1 MKALYFEREGE
12 PLDVLQLKE
21 TAVPEPGE
29 NEVRIKWL
37 GSSINPADVLFIQG
51 KYRFKPQFPQ
61 IAGLEGAGIVD
72 ATGSNVQL
80 SPGTLVAFLYRNA
93 WAEYVIV
100 PEKELFVL
108 PEKFPVEK
116 AMQFVLNPATAW
128 GLLHRASLQAGDW
141 LLLSAG
147 NSSVSSIITQ
157 IARTREI
164 QVISIVRS
172 GEYESKLK
180 ELGAVAV
187 INTSNESIVQR
198 VQQITGGKGATVAI
212 DAVGGDTGTQMAQAL
227 GVNGKQIAYGVLSPE
242 PVQIPNGL
250 LVYKNI
256 SMSGFGI
263 RGLLESL
270 SAKEKQEMTAALID
284 LLVSSDFKMDISE
297 SYTINQFK
305 TAFQSYASGSANGK
319 IILKP

>member
-12 PLDVLQLKE
+12 ALDVLQIKE

-37 GSSINPADVLFIQG
+37 GSSINPADIFFIRG

-72 ATGSNVQL
+72 KAGRNVQL
-80 SPGTLVAFLYRNA
+80 SPGTLVAFLYINA

-100 PEKELFVL
+100 PEKEIFVL

-128 GLLHRASLQAGDW
+128 GLLHRAGLQAGDW

-147 NSSVSSIITQ
+147 NSSVSSLITQ
-157 IARTREI
+157 IARTRGI
-164 QVISIVRS
+164 RVISILRS
-172 GEYESKLK
+172 GEYESRLK
-180 ELGAVAV
+180 SLGAAAV
-187 INTSNESIVQR
+187 INTSNESIVEQ
-198 VQQITGGKGATVAI
+198 VQQITGGKGATAAI
-212 DAVGGDTGTQMAQAL
+212 DAVGGNTGTQMTQAL
-227 GVNGKQIAYGVLSPE
+227 GLNGKQIAYGVLSPE
-242 PVQIPNGL
+242 PVQVHNSL

-256 SMSGFGI
+256 SFSGFGI
-263 RGLLESL
+263 RSLLESL
-270 SAKEKQEMTAALID
+270 SAKEKQEMTASLID
-284 LLVSSDFKMDISE
+284 LLTSPDFKMDISA
-297 SYTINQFK
+297 SYTLDEFK
-305 TAFQSYASGSANGK
+305 TAFRLHASGSANGK

>member
-1 MKALYFEREGE
+1 MKALYFGQEGE
-12 PLDVLQLKE
+12 ALDVLQLKE

-37 GSSINPADVLFIQG
+37 GSSINPADIFFIRG
-51 KYRFKPQFPQ
+51 KYRFKPKFPQ

-72 ATGSNVQL
+72 KAGRNVQL
-80 SPGTLVAFLYRNA
+80 SPGTLVAFLYVNA

-108 PEKFPVEK
+108 PENFPVEK

-128 GLLHRASLQAGDW
+128 GLLHRAGLQAGDW

-157 IARTREI
+157 IASTRGI

-172 GEYESKLK
+172 GEYASRFKA
-180 ELGAVAV
+180 LGAAAV
-187 INTSNESIVQR
+187 INTSNESIVER
-198 VQQITGGKGATVAI
+198 VQQITGGKGATAAI
-212 DAVGGDTGTQMAQAL
+212 DAVGGDTATQMTQAL
-227 GVNGKQIAYGVLSPE
+227 GMNGRQIAYGVLSPE
-242 PVQIPNGL
+242 PVQVHNSL
-250 LVYKNI
+250 FVYKNI
-256 SMSGFGI
+256 SYSGFGI

-270 SAKEKQEMTAALID
+270 SAKEKQEMTASLID
-284 LLVSSDFKMDISE
+284 LLTSADFKMDISA
-297 SYTINQFK
+297 SYTLQEFK
-305 TAFQSYASGSANGK
+305 TAFQLYASGSANGK

>member
-1 MKALYFEREGE
+1 MKVLYFEHEGE
-12 PLDVLQLKE
+12 ALDVLQLKE

-29 NEVRIKWL
+29 NEVRINWM
-37 GSSINPADVLFIQG
+37 GSSINPADIFFIRG

-72 ATGSNVQL
+72 KAGRNVQI
-80 SPGTLVAFLYRNA
+80 SPGTLVAFLYKNA

-108 PEKFPVEK
+108 PEDFPVEK
-116 AMQFVLNPATAW
+116 AIQFVLNPATAW
-128 GLLHRASLQAGDW
+128 GLIHRAGLQAGDW

-157 IARTREI
+157 IARTRGI

-172 GEYESKLK
+172 AEYGSRLK
-180 ELGAVAV
+180 ALGAAAV
-187 INTSNESIVQR
+187 INSSNESIIER
-198 VQQITGGKGATVAI
+198 VQQLTGGKGATAAI
-212 DAVGGDTGTQMAQAL
+212 DAVGGDTGTQMTQAL
-227 GVNGKQIAYGVLSPE
+227 SVNGRQIAYGVLSPE
-242 PVQIPNGL
+242 PVQVHNSL
-250 LVYKNI
+250 FVYRNI
-256 SMSGFGI
+256 SYSGFGI

-270 SAKEKQEMTAALID
+270 SAKEKKEMAASLID
-284 LLVSSDFKMDISE
+284 LLISPDFKMDISASFRLDE
-297 SYTINQFK
+297 FQS
-305 TAFQSYASGSANGK
+305 AFQLYASGAENGK

>member
-21 TAVPEPGE
+21 TAIPEPRE

-37 GSSINPADVLFIQG
+37 GSSINPADIFFIRG

-72 ATGSNVQL
+72 KAGRNVQL
-80 SPGTLVAFLYRNA
+80 SPGTLVAFLYKNA

-108 PEKFPVEK
+108 PENFPVEK
-116 AMQFVLNPATAW
+116 AIQFVLNPATAW
-128 GLLHRASLQAGDW
+128 GLIHRAGLQAGDW

-157 IARTREI
+157 IASTRGI

-172 GEYESKLK
+172 GEYGSRLK
-180 ELGAVAV
+180 ALGAAAV
-187 INTSNESIVQR
+187 INSSNESIIER
-198 VQQITGGKGATVAI
+198 VQQLTGGKGATAAI
-212 DAVGGDTGTQMAQAL
+212 DAVGGDTGTQMTQAL
-227 GVNGKQIAYGVLSPE
+227 SVNGRQIAYGVLSPE
-242 PVQIPNGL
+242 PVQVHNSL
-250 LVYKNI
+250 FVYRNI
-256 SMSGFGI
+256 SFSGFGI

-270 SAKEKQEMTAALID
+270 SVKEKQEMTAALID
-284 LLVSSDFKMDISE
+284 LLTSPDFKMDISA
-297 SYTINQFK
+297 SFK
-305 TAFQSYASGSANGK
+305 LNEFQAAFQLYASGSENGK
-319 IILKP
+319 IILKS

>member
-21 TAVPEPGE
+21 TAIPEPRE

-37 GSSINPADVLFIQG
+37 GSSINPADIFFIRG

-72 ATGSNVQL
+72 KAGRNVQL
-80 SPGTLVAFLYRNA
+80 SPGILVAFLYKNA

-108 PEKFPVEK
+108 PENFPVEK
-116 AMQFVLNPATAW
+116 AIQFVLNPATAW
-128 GLLHRASLQAGDW
+128 GLIHRAGLQAGDW

-157 IARTREI
+157 IASTRGI

-172 GEYESKLK
+172 GEYGSRLK
-180 ELGAVAV
+180 ALGAAAV
-187 INTSNESIVQR
+187 INSSNESIIER
-198 VQQITGGKGATVAI
+198 VQQLTGGKGATAAI
-212 DAVGGDTGTQMAQAL
+212 DAVGGDTGTQMTQAL
-227 GVNGKQIAYGVLSPE
+227 SVNGRQIAYGVLSPE
-242 PVQIPNGL
+242 PVQVHNSL
-250 LVYKNI
+250 FVYRNI
-256 SMSGFGI
+256 SFSGFGI

-270 SAKEKQEMTAALID
+270 SVKEKQEMTTSLIC
-284 LLVSSDFKMDISE
+284 LLTSPDFIMDISASFRLE
-297 SYTINQFK
+297 KFK
-305 TAFQSYASGSANGK
+305 TAFQLYASGSVNGK